1 MYYLYIKKHNLTGLR
16 YLGYTSKKNY
26 HTYPGSGHYWR
37 RHLGAHGYDYT
48 TTVLLATE
56 SKEEIK
62 ETGRFF
68 SNLFNIVE
76 SKSWANL
83 KPEEGMGGTHTVS
96 EEQKKKQSKKMKGRY
111 IGENN
116 PMYGQK
122 RSDTTERNS
131 LPKKWVTNGVED
143 KLILKEQLTNYLSI
157 GYNVGR
163 SNSRNKGSKI
173 NYSTIICE
181 GCSKGIRPVNYKRHL
196 QKCLKRN

>member
-37 RHLGAHGYDYT
+37 RHLDSHGYDYT

-68 SNLFNIVE
+68 SDLFSIVE

-83 KPEEGMGGTHTVS
+83 KPEEGMGGTHAVS

-111 IGENN
+111 IGEKNS
-116 PMYGQK
+116 MYGRK
-122 RSDTTERNS
+122 RTDTTERNK
-131 LPKKWVTNGVED
+131 LPKRWVTNGVED
-143 KLILKEQLTNYLSI
+143 KLILRQQLDEYLSV
-157 GYNVGR
+157 GYSIGR

-173 NYSTIICE
+173 NYSTIMCE
-181 GCSKGIRPVNYKRHL
+181 GCRKNIRPVNYKRHL
-196 QKCLKRN
+196 QKCLKES